1 MSPKKVLP
9 ILVLAGAATAVVVYQ
24 FGWARSAGDPDSLRL
39 SGNIEV
45 IDAQVSFKIAGR
57 VDARPVDEGYT
68 LEQGQLVAVLDTSDL
83 KHDVAL
89 RQAEVQAAEAALA
102 ELLAGSRPQ
111 EITAAEAAMHK
122 AAAFV
127 EELEHGS
134 RPQEIAVAE
143 AVVRSALAEKNRL
156 EDELARAT
164 RLRKQN
170 ANSVEDLVRAQAAF
184 DVAVAL
190 HRQAQERLALAKEGP
205 RLEQIAQ
212 ARAALAQAK
221 AQYELVKIG
230 PRSEDIDQA
239 RARLGQTKASLGLAR
254 TRFDYA
260 TLKAP
265 MSGVVLSKNIEPG
278 EYVNPG
284 TPVITMANLKDVWL
298 RAYVDARQVGR
309 LRIGQSA
316 RVTTDTPG
324 QAFTGRVSFISSEAE
339 FTPKTVQ
346 TEQERVKL
354 VYRVKIDIPNP
365 DGALKP
371 GMPADAQIQLAAATS
386 QASAERRP

>member
-1 MSPKKVLP
+1 MNVKKVLP
-9 ILVLAGAATAVVVYQ
+9 IVMVMGAAAAGVVYQ
-24 FGWARSAGDPDSLRL
+24 FGFARSSGDSDTLRL

-45 IDAQVSFKIAGR
+45 IDAQVSFKIGGR
-57 VDARPVDEGYT
+57 CEARPVDEGQW
-68 LEQGQLVAVLDTSDL
+68 LEKGQLVALLDTSDL
-83 KHDVAL
+83 KHEVAL
-89 RQAEVQAAEAALA
+89 REAEVQAAEAALA

-111 EITAAEAAMHK
+111 EIQAAEGAMHK
-122 AAAFV
+122 AAAFL

-143 AVVRSALAEKNRL
+143 AVVRSTLAEKNRL
-156 EDELARAT
+156 EDELGRAT

-170 ANSVEDLVRAQAAF
+170 AISIEDHVRAQAAY
-184 DVAVAL
+184 DVAAANY
-190 HRQAQERLALAKEGP
+190 RQALERLALSKEGP
-205 RLEQIAQ
+205 RVEQIAQ

-230 PRSEDIDQA
+230 PRKEDIDQG
-239 RARLGQTKASLGLAR
+239 RARLEQAKASLGLAR
-254 TRFDYA
+254 TRLDYA

-265 MSGVVLSKNIEPG
+265 MNGIVLSKNIEPG
-278 EYVNPG
+278 EYVSPG

-298 RAYVDARQVGR
+298 RAYVDARHVGR
-309 LRIGQSA
+309 LRLGQTARITTDAPGQS
-316 RVTTDTPG
+316 
-324 QAFTGRVSFISSEAE
+324 FTGRVSFISAEAE

-365 DGALKP
+365 EGALKP
-371 GMPADAQIQLAAATS
+371 GMPADALIQLLPVSTTGGK
-386 QASAERRP
+386 

>member
-9 ILVLAGAATAVVVYQ
+9 VLVLAGVATAVAVYQ
-24 FGWARSAGDPDSLRL
+24 FGFARPAGDADTLRL

-57 VDARPVDEGYT
+57 VEARPVDEGYQ
-68 LEQGQLVAVLDTSDL
+68 LKKGQLVALLDTSDL
-83 KHDVAL
+83 KHEVAL
-89 RQAEVQAAEAALA
+89 REAEVKAAEAALA
-102 ELLAGSRPQ
+102 ELVAGSRPQ
-111 EITAAEAAMHK
+111 EIAAAEAAMHR

-134 RPQEIAVAE
+134 RPQELAVAE
-143 AVVRSALAEKNRL
+143 AVVRSAEAERARL

-184 DVAVAL
+184 DVAVAI

-205 RLEQIAQ
+205 RSEQIVQ

-221 AQYELVKIG
+221 SQYELVKIG
-230 PRSEDIDQA
+230 PRIEDIDQA
-239 RARLGQTKASLGLAR
+239 RARLGQARASLGLAR
-254 TRFDYA
+254 TRLDYA

-265 MSGVVLSKNIEPG
+265 MDGVVLSKNIEPG

-309 LRIGQSA
+309 IRLGQTA

-354 VYRVKIDIPNP
+354 VYRVKIDIANP

-371 GMPADAQIQLAAATS
+371 GMPADAEIQLATAATS
-386 QASAERRP
+386 QRDAK